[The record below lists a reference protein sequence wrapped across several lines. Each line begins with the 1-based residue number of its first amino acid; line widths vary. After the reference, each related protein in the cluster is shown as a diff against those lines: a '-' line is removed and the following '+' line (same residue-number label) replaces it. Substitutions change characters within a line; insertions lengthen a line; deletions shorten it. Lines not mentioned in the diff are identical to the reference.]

1 MPLLSMMKCL
11 ALLPV
16 LTQVICDQL
25 VPSSPDIF
33 YGGFVPMLQSESE
46 LTEYKH
52 SDDSLPEERNSRH
65 LPIFEDAVIENKR
78 NSRFFRFNEGD
89 ARNQLKKTYFSKNII
104 PVHKDSNPKF
114 PLEIPEQNKFTVKD
128 AVVGELPII
137 EEDSVKSEQFQIFNF
152 LSNVRLP
159 KFPDILSNMIQRPSA
174 PPHPVN
180 HKPQPPRP
188 QFFPSPQNN
197 LNSQNHKIP
206 NHQHHSSHSHE
217 ANEALTVFNQGLD
230 NFIQNPASLAHVS
243 RPVNG

>member
-1 MPLLSMMKCL
+1 MSMMKCL

-25 VPSSPDIF
+25 VPSSPEIF
-33 YGGFVPMLQSESE
+33 YGGFVPMLQIDSA
-46 LTEYKH
+46 LTANE
-52 SDDSLPEERNSRH
+52 DGDTLPEERNSRH
-65 LPIFEDAVIENKR
+65 LPFLENAVIENKR

-104 PVHKDSNPKF
+104 PLHKNSNPEF
-114 PLEIPEQNKFTVKD
+114 PLEIPEKNKFTVKD

-159 KFPDILSNMIQRPSA
+159 KFPDILSNMIQRPSG
-174 PPHPVN
+174 PPQPVN

-197 LNSQNHKIP
+197 LNTQNHKIP
-206 NHQHHSSHSHE
+206 NHQHQHQSSHSHE
-217 ANEALTVFNQGLD
+217 AHEALTVFNQGLD
-230 NFIQNPASLAHVS
+230 NFIQNPASLAHGS